1 MFYTP
6 DWVTV
11 RIGAPGVML
20 GMTMMMMIVQNLG
33 SLQLCLLHLQQQ

>member
-20 GMTMMMMIVQNLG
+20 GMTMMMIVQNLG